1 MAGLIQDKGRT
12 LTGQNGA
19 FCSAETHLSRRLR
32 DGVFSTFFSA
42 TGFCPSV
49 YMLLAPLRR
58 LLSMKDELQQ
68 VFDSVPEDAPRS
80 QLEPY
85 RELILRWRRQGRSY
99 RRICKLLTDK
109 CGLKVGKTSL
119 HEFVQRRSRPRKLHP
134 EAEPQPATITPT
146 PPDQADIRPRNR
158 RSPDELA
165 AQREAIRAAYN
176 KPVVPTEEP
185 EEVFV
190 YDPDKPPINRNY

>member
-1 MAGLIQDKGRT
+1 M
-12 LTGQNGA
+12 N
-19 FCSAETHLSRRLR
+19 
-32 DGVFSTFFSA
+32 
-42 TGFCPSV
+42 
-49 YMLLAPLRR
+49 
-58 LLSMKDELQQ
+58 DELQRI
-68 VFDSVPEDAPRS
+68 FDSVPEDEPRS

-85 RELILRWRRQGRSY
+85 RELILRWRRQGRTY
-99 RRICKLLTDK
+99 RRICQLLIDR
-109 CGLKVGKTSL
+109 CKVKVAYGPL
-119 HEFVQRRSRPRKLHP
+119 YRFVQRRSRPRKIQQ
-134 EAEPQPATITPT
+134 EAEPQPVMVSPA

-176 KPVVPTEEP
+176 KPVGPTEEP